1 MAIDAP
7 TLDDRGFEEL
17 FEEARSLIPR
27 YTPEWTDH
35 NEVDPGV
42 TMLQLH
48 AWLTEQL
55 LYRLNQV
62 PERNYRKFL
71 QLLGIDVR
79 PASPARV
86 DVTFTT
92 AKPEDDA
99 VVPAGTQVATA
110 GGGESDQPVVFELP
124 QAFVAIG
131 PRLTSVQVYDS
142 FAYRDVTTANAAGG
156 QGFDPFGPHAHPG
169 SALLFGFDSSAAF
182 TSQPVTFILYAEQPL
197 ERPVVEVELESA
209 PVPPPATLAYE
220 YWDGSSWEPADL
232 ERDETWALLRT
243 GRVAVSVPAN
253 RAAKAAI
260 GVVTASL
267 YWLRVRLV
275 DQAFDRVPRL
285 EQALVNTATAVQA
298 VTVRDEV
305 LGGSNGMPDQGPFRL
320 STTPVVLL
328 DEQYTLRRTDGLVV
342 TVRSLLLEIDE
353 GSGFEPWQEVDDF
366 LASGPDDPHYVLD
379 HAAGEIVLG
388 NGRFGRIPVAN
399 PANPAGNIVARRYL
413 AGGGA
418 AGNVGAGTVTSLQTA
433 APGIAS
439 VTNTR
444 AASGGAD
451 EESVEDAKRR
461 APSALKAR
469 GRAVTAEDFETLT
482 LEAPAPVKRAK
493 ALALHHPGFPDVQV
507 PGTVTV
513 VVVPNTPGKAP
524 QPSEA
529 TLRLVCQYLN
539 AHRLVTTEVFAVGPT
554 YRRVR
559 ISGDIVARGDA
570 DLAAVRKAVAGRLV
584 QWLHP
589 LTGGD
594 DGEGWP
600 FGGTIYASSL
610 YRIALEVSGV
620 DRIKDNQLLVELDGD
635 RQTFC
640 RDVPI
645 NPGELIE
652 PLDPDL
658 RVTYE

>member
-7 TLDDRGFEEL
+7 TLDDRSFEQL
-17 FEEARSLIPR
+17 YDEARSLIPR

-35 NEVDPGV
+35 NDVDPGA

-48 AWLTEQL
+48 AWFTEQL

-71 QLLGIDVR
+71 QLLGIDVK
-79 PASPARV
+79 PAAPATV

-92 AKPEDDA
+92 ARLDTDA
-99 VVPAGTQVATA
+99 IVPAGTQVAV
-110 GGGESDQPVVFELP
+110 GGGGGDGPPIVFELQ

-131 PRLTSVQVYDS
+131 PRLAAVQVYDS
-142 FAYRDVTTANAAGG
+142 FAYHDVTTANAAGG
-156 QGFDPFGPHAHPG
+156 QGFDPFGPHAHAG
-169 SALLFGFDSSAAF
+169 SALVLGFDSPAAF
-182 TSQPVTFILYAEQPL
+182 TEQPVTLMLYAEQPL
-197 ERPVVEVELESA
+197 ARPVVEVELEAA

-220 YWDGSSWEPADL
+220 YWDGSGWEPLGRDL
-232 ERDETWALLRT
+232 DETWSLLRS
-243 GRVAVSVPAN
+243 GRIVVSVPAN
-253 RAAKAAI
+253 RAHKRTL
-260 GVVTASL
+260 GVVTTSL

-275 DQAFDRVPRL
+275 DQHFDRVPRL
-285 EQALVNTATAVQA
+285 AQVLSNTTSAIQA
-298 VTVRDEV
+298 VTITDEV
-305 LGGSNGMPDQGPFRL
+305 LGGSDGMPDQGPFAL
-320 STTPVVLL
+320 TITPVLS
-328 DEQYTLRRTDGLVV
+328 LR
-342 TVRSLLLEIDE
+342 LEIDE

-366 LASGPDDPHYVLD
+366 LASKPGDPHYVLD
-379 HAAGEIVLG
+379 HALGEIMFG
-388 NGRFGRIPVAN
+388 NGRWGRIPVAN
-399 PANPAGNIVARRYL
+399 PANPSGNIVARRYL
-413 AGGGA
+413 AGGTA
-418 AGNVGAGTVTSLQTA
+418 RGNVGAGTVTVLQTA

-444 AASGGAD
+444 PSSGGAD
-451 EESVEDAKRR
+451 QETVADAKRR

-482 LEAPAPVKRAK
+482 LEAPAPVKRAN

-513 VVVPNTPGKAP
+513 VVVPDIPGNAP
-524 QPSEA
+524 MPSES

-539 AHRLVTTEVFAVGPT
+539 QHRLITTEVFATGPT

-559 ISGDIVARGDA
+559 ITGDIVARPDA
-570 DLAAVRKAVAGRLV
+570 DLAAVRKSVAESLV
-584 QWLHP
+584 DWLHP
-589 LTGGD
+589 LHGGD
-594 DGEGWP
+594 DGDGWP

-610 YRIALEVSGV
+610 YRLALEVPGV
-620 DRIKDNQLLVELDGD
+620 ARIKDNQLLVELDGD

-640 RDVPI
+640 RDVDI

-658 RVTYE
+658 RVTYT

>member
-7 TLDDRGFEEL
+7 TLDDRSFEQL
-17 FEEARSLIPR
+17 YDEARSLIPR

-35 NEVDPGV
+35 NDVDPGA

-48 AWLTEQL
+48 AWFTEQL

-71 QLLGIDVR
+71 QLLGIDVK
-79 PASPARV
+79 PAAPATV

-92 AKPEDDA
+92 ARLDTDA
-99 VVPAGTQVATA
+99 IVPAGTQVAVGG
-110 GGGESDQPVVFELP
+110 GGGEGPPIVFELQ

-131 PRLTSVQVYDS
+131 PRLAAVQVYDA
-142 FAYRDVTTANAAGG
+142 FAYHDVTTANAAGG
-156 QGFDPFGPHAHPG
+156 QGFDPFGPHGHEG
-169 SALLFGFDSSAAF
+169 SALVLGFDSPAAF
-182 TSQPVTFILYAEQPL
+182 TSQPVTLMLYAEQPL
-197 ERPVVEVELESA
+197 ARPVVEVELESA

-220 YWDGSSWEPADL
+220 YWDGSGWEPLGRDL
-232 ERDETWALLRT
+232 DETWSLLRT
-243 GRVAVSVPAN
+243 GRIVVSVPAN
-253 RAAKAAI
+253 RAHKRTL
-260 GVVTASL
+260 GVVTTSL

-275 DQAFDRVPRL
+275 EQHFDRVPRL
-285 EQALVNTATAVQA
+285 AQVLSNTTSAIQA
-298 VTVRDEV
+298 VTITDEV
-305 LGGSNGMPDQGPFRL
+305 LGGSDGMPDQGPFAL
-320 STTPVVLL
+320 TTTPVI
-328 DEQYTLRRTDGLVV
+328 
-342 TVRSLLLEIDE
+342 SLLLEIDE

-366 LASGPDDPHYVLD
+366 LASKPDDPHYVLD
-379 HAAGEIVLG
+379 RAAGEVTFG
-388 NGRFGRIPVAN
+388 NGRLGRIPVAN
-399 PANPAGNIVARRYL
+399 PANPSGNIVARRYL
-413 AGGGA
+413 AGGSA
-418 AGNVGAGTVTSLQTA
+418 RGNVGAGTVTVLQTA

-439 VTNTR
+439 ATNPR
-444 AASGGAD
+444 PASGGAD
-451 EESVEDAKRR
+451 EETVADAKRR

-493 ALALHHPGFPDVQV
+493 ALGLHHPGFPDVQV

-513 VVVPNTPGKAP
+513 VVVPDIPGNAP
-524 QPSEA
+524 MPSES

-539 AHRLVTTEVFAVGPT
+539 QHRLITTEVFATGPT

-559 ISGDIVARGDA
+559 ITGDIVARPDA
-570 DLAAVRKAVAGRLV
+570 DLAAVRKSVAESLV
-584 QWLHP
+584 GWLHP
-589 LTGGD
+589 LHGGD

-610 YRIALEVSGV
+610 YRLALEVPGV
-620 DRIKDNQLLVELDGD
+620 ARIKDNQLLVELDGD

-640 RDVPI
+640 RDVDI
-645 NPGELIE
+645 HPGELIE

-658 RVTYE
+658 RVTYT